1 MSFTPHVVQTLP
13 TLKRS
18 ALRQLWGALFNSPMP
33 AKASRELLIYC
44 LAYRIQQK
52 AYGGLSAT
60 AQQRLRSIAKPRT
73 PELGPAKRPAVRLAP
88 GTRLIRQWREQRHE
102 VTVLEHGFAY
112 RGHHYGSLSA
122 IARVICGSHC
132 SGPRFFGLTPAS
144 PAALERG
151 ATT

>member
-1 MSFTPHVVQTLP
+1 
-13 TLKRS
+13 
-18 ALRQLWGALFNSPMP
+18 
-33 AKASRELLIYC
+33 
-44 LAYRIQQK
+44 
-52 AYGGLSAT
+52 
-60 AQQRLRSIAKPRT
+60 
-73 PELGPAKRPAVRLAP
+73 LAP

-112 RGHHYGSLSA
+112 RGGHYRSLSA

-151 ATT
+151 PTT

>member
-1 MSFTPHVVQTLP
+1 
-13 TLKRS
+13 
-18 ALRQLWGALFNSPMP
+18 MP

-60 AQQRLRSIAKPRT
+60 AQQRLRSIAKPHTR
-73 PELGPAKRPAVRLAP
+73 ELGPAKRPAVRLAP
-88 GTRLIRQWREQRHE
+88 GTRLIRQWHEQRHE

-151 ATT
+151 AAT